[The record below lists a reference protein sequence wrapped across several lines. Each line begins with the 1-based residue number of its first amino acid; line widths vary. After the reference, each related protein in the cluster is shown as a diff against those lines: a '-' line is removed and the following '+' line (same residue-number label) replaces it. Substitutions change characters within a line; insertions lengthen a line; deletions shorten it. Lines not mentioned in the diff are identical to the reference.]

1 MITAEQIRAA
11 RALARLDQSEL
22 AERAGISVETVKRV
36 ERLRGPISANTST
49 EAAIRRVFAAMGID
63 FIDENGGGYGVR
75 FRNPGHVLANDKMK
89 TDADDAAAVGALQ
102 SPSKD

>member
-49 EAAIRRVFAAMGID
+49 EAAIRRVFAAAGIV

-75 FRNPGHVLANDKMK
+75 FRNPGLYMSGERMK
-89 TDADDAAAVGALQ
+89 ADADDATALGALQ
-102 SPSKD
+102 SPPKD